1 MKKEVL
7 LIISLIVAPSSAL
20 AQVLNYNNRSS
31 SPQTYTYLDS
41 SGRFAGDSVQI
52 GNIVTFHDANGNMTG
67 SGVTT
72 SPLNTAPT
80 RSSSPQTFTYLDS
93 NGRFAG
99 DSVQTGN
106 IVTFHDANGNMTGS
120 AVTTSPLADEVSSGD
135 GDE

>member
-1 MKKEVL
+1 MNKNILVTICL
-7 LIISLIVAPSSAL
+7 VAIPSSAL

-106 IVTFHDANGNMTGS
+106 IVTFHDAEGNMTGS
-120 AVTTSPLADEVSSGD
+120 AVTTSPLADEIPSGG